1 MAHLNAFSAS
11 GVRPAFWV
19 LLSLICVA
27 VDYWAGPQIQFPI
40 VYLVPVTMASW
51 YSGRVWGLALAV
63 ALPLIRPLYYVTNV
77 WEPPSSMIESTAN
90 AGIRLAVFVLF
101 ALLVDRT
108 ARQMR
113 DLRSMAVLEAM
124 LGVCSECKRVH
135 DHGTDAW
142 ETLESYAARH
152 PREFR
157 PSVCPACALRHADV
171 FARR

>member
-11 GVRPAFWV
+11 GARPAFWV

-40 VYLVPVTMASW
+40 VYLVPVSMASW

-63 ALPLIRPLYYVTNV
+63 ALPLIRPLYYVAEV

-113 DLRSMAVLEAM
+113 DLRSMGVLEAM
-124 LGVCSECKRVH
+124 LGVCSECKRIH
-135 DHGTDAW
+135 DDGTDSW
-142 ETLESYAARH
+142 ERLETYVAGH
-152 PREFR
+152 PSEFR
-157 PSVCPACALRHADV
+157 PSICPVCSRGHADV
-171 FARR
+171 FDRR